1 MLSITQLSIAFLIS
15 LGLGGW
21 WVARSLSCDDLGKQI
36 KLILEEVDV
45 ALTYWSGKLADP
57 TVSAY
62 AQNVLLHLN
71 LERHEALEMRTS
83 LDSGE
88 RLTVKQLIRLDKLVS
103 KHLASFVTL
112 ALVHP
117 GR

>member
-1 MLSITQLSIAFLIS
+1 MLSFTQLGFAVLVG

-21 WVARSLSCDDLGKQI
+21 WVSRSLSRDDLGKQI

-45 ALTYWSGKLADP
+45 ALTYWSGKVADP

-62 AQNVLLHLN
+62 AQHVVLHLN

-83 LDSGE
+83 LESGE
-88 RLTVKQLIRLDKLVS
+88 RLTVRQLIRLDKLVS

>member
-1 MLSITQLSIAFLIS
+1 MLSFTQLGFAILVG

-21 WVARSLSCDDLGKQI
+21 WVARSLSRDDLGKQI

-45 ALTYWSGKLADP
+45 ALTYWSGKVADP

-62 AQNVLLHLN
+62 AQNVLLHLD
-71 LERHEALEMRTS
+71 LERREALEMRTV
-83 LDSGE
+83 LESGE
-88 RLTVKQLIRLDKLVS
+88 RLTVKQLVRLDKLVS

-112 ALVHP
+112 ALAHN

>member
-1 MLSITQLSIAFLIS
+1 MLSLTQLSFAILFG

-21 WVARSLSCDDLGKQI
+21 WVARSLSRDHLGKQI
-36 KLILEEVDV
+36 KLILEEVDI
-45 ALTYWSGKLADP
+45 ALTYWSSKVADP

-62 AQNVLLHLN
+62 AQNVLLHLD
-71 LERHEALEMRTS
+71 LERREALEMRTV
-83 LDSGE
+83 LASGE

-112 ALVHP
+112 ALAHN

>member
-1 MLSITQLSIAFLIS
+1 MLSFTQLGVAIVIA

-21 WVARSLSCDDLGKQI
+21 WVASSLSRDDLKKQI

-45 ALTYWSGKLADP
+45 AQTFWSAKVVDP
-57 TVSAY
+57 MVSAY
-62 AQNVLLHLN
+62 AQNVLLHLH
-71 LERHEALEMRTS
+71 LERREALEMRAV
-83 LDSGE
+83 LEGGE

-112 ALVHP
+112 ALAHN